1 MGIAPENIRPN
12 PYDRFKAEAQR
23 FFDSQ
28 LERLGLSEAQIKE
41 QDISSLEDSLI
52 RIDDALR
59 NPESF
64 GVLSLNM
71 TADAAVMIVKS
82 NTEAHIQIGVVPI
95 LLERKRMVIER
106 LRLLRSQRPIKSLL
120 ELIDSLSDSDLRE
133 RLRTEFD
140 VSRQA
145 AVSIGIQ
152 KDIHIGYAFIAM
164 AMDPNDPSLEDVLD
178 AIKDGASKCDITAE
192 RIDEASSNEPI
203 TVRMLTAI
211 ETAEFVVVDLTNA
224 RPNVYYEAGY
234 AQGLGKTPIY
244 LARKGTDI
252 PFDVKDY
259 PVIFYPNMRDL
270 KTSLAERLAA
280 VRAGRK

>member
-1 MGIAPENIRPN
+1 MSIAPENIRPN
-12 PYDRFKAEAQR
+12 PYDRLKEEAQR

-28 LERLGLSEAQIKE
+28 LERLGLSEVQIKE

-52 RIDDALR
+52 RIEDALR

-64 GVLSLNM
+64 GVLSLSM
-71 TADAAVMIVKS
+71 TQNAAVMIVTA

-106 LRLLRSQRPIKSLL
+106 LRVLRSERPVKTLA
-120 ELIDSLSDSDLRE
+120 ELIDSLSDSGLRE

-140 VSRQA
+140 VARQA

-152 KDIHIGYAFIAM
+152 KDIRVGHAFIAM
-164 AMDPNDPSLEDVLD
+164 AMDPNDPLLEDVLD
-178 AIKDGASKCDITAE
+178 AIKDGASKCGITAE

-211 ETAEFVVVDLTNA
+211 EIAEFVVVDLTSA
-224 RPNVYYEAGY
+224 RPNVFYEAGY

-270 KTSLAERLAA
+270 KTSLAERLSA
-280 VRAGRK
+280 VRTGRK

>member
-12 PYDRFKAEAQR
+12 LYDRLKEEAQR

-28 LERLGLSEAQIKE
+28 LERLGLSEVQIKE

-52 RIDDALR
+52 RIEDALR

-64 GVLSLNM
+64 GVLSLSM
-71 TADAAVMIVKS
+71 TQNAAVMIVTA

-106 LRLLRSQRPIKSLL
+106 LRVLRSERPVKTLA
-120 ELIDSLSDSDLRE
+120 ELIDSLSDSGLRE

-140 VSRQA
+140 VARQA
-145 AVSIGIQ
+145 VVSIGIQ
-152 KDIHIGYAFIAM
+152 KDIRVGHAFIAM

-178 AIKDGASKCDITAE
+178 AIKDGASKCGITAE

-211 ETAEFVVVDLTNA
+211 EIAEFVVVDLTNA
-224 RPNVYYEAGY
+224 RPNVFYEAGY

-270 KTSLAERLAA
+270 KTSLAERLSA
-280 VRAGRK
+280 VRTGRK